1 MENRD
6 VSELKGEKE
15 DLEKKLREK
24 EEMEQKY
31 HDLLNSLKYVIQS
44 GTTQQKET
52 IPQVKIINKQNKGE
66 NYSCI
71 SLVIW
76 RVEALHK
83 FFFFTVQRPCQ
94 KNKLHK
100 IVISENWCSVHL
112 YYSNKKRLLQ
122 FIFVKTLI
130 KF

>member
-52 IPQVKIINKQNKGE
+52 IPQVKVIDKLKTKGKGIPVAVSC
-66 NYSCI
+66 NLKCHDFTQFFFQCSMSMLKKSCI
-71 SLVIW
+71 RYSSL
-76 RVEALHK
+76 
-83 FFFFTVQRPCQ
+83 
-94 KNKLHK
+94 K
-100 IVISENWCSVHL
+100 I
-112 YYSNKKRLLQ
+112 KRC
-122 FIFVKTLI
+122 LI
-130 KF
+130 

>member
-52 IPQVKIINKQNKGE
+52 IPQVKVIDKLKTKGKGIPVAV
-66 NYSCI
+66 SCNLKCHDFTQI
-71 SLVIW
+71 FFSL
-76 RVEALHK
+76 L
-83 FFFFTVQRPCQ
+83 
-94 KNKLHK
+94 N
-100 IVISENWCSVHL
+100 VHCL
-112 YYSNKKRLLQ
+112 KK
-122 FIFVKTLI
+122 VA
-130 KF
+130 

>member
-52 IPQVKIINKQNKGE
+52 IPQVKIINIKQRGKLSL
-66 NYSCI
+66 YQSCNLK
-71 SLVIW
+71 SRGFTQV
-76 RVEALHK
+76 
-83 FFFFTVQRPCQ
+83 FFFTVQRPCQ

-100 IVISENWCSVHL
+100 IVISEN
-112 YYSNKKRLLQ
+112 
-122 FIFVKTLI
+122 
-130 KF
+130 

>member
-52 IPQVKIINKQNKGE
+52 IPQVKVINKFKTKDKVIPVSVSRNLKCHDFTQ
-66 NYSCI
+66 I
-71 SLVIW
+71 FFSLPYVS
-76 RVEALHK
+76 VK
-83 FFFFTVQRPCQ
+83 
-94 KNKLHK
+94 KKLHK
-100 IVISENWCSVHL
+100 IFFSEN
-112 YYSNKKRLLQ
+112 
-122 FIFVKTLI
+122 
-130 KF
+130 

>member
-52 IPQVKIINKQNKGE
+52 IPQVKVIDKIKTKGKGIPVAV
-66 NYSCI
+66 SCN
-71 SLVIW
+71 LKC
-76 RVEALHK
+76 HDFTY
-83 FFFFTVQRPCQ
+83 FFFFTAQCPC
-94 KNKLHK
+94 L
-100 IVISENWCSVHL
+100 
-112 YYSNKKRLLQ
+112 KK
-122 FIFVKTLI
+122 VA
-130 KF
+130 